1 MLKDSGNWKAPKSK
15 LPALSSPDSSAPSTL
30 GSSSKCSF
38 IWKAGRLPCAMQI
51 CCACS
56 HKELINAVAVAMGTG
71 GYQNG
76 LVICSLSALQ
86 VWVWGVFGFWWYFFC
101 CWVGFFPLCVCAY
114 VLFFFSLWDGEINVL
129 GKVNSWTTGSA
140 DLKRQGEPLCVA
152 PPKCW
157 EQD

>member
-1 MLKDSGNWKAPKSK
+1 MLKDSGNWKAPKYK

-86 VWVWGVFGFWWYFFC
+86 VWVWGFFGFGGFF
-101 CWVGFFPLCVCAY
+101 CWVGFVRVCGGFFGFF
-114 VLFFFSLWDGEINVL
+114 FFFSLRLWNNVL
-129 GKVNSWTTGSA
+129 EKVNSWRTGSA
-140 DLKRQGEPLCVA
+140 DLKGQGEPLCMA
-152 PPKCW
+152 PLKCW